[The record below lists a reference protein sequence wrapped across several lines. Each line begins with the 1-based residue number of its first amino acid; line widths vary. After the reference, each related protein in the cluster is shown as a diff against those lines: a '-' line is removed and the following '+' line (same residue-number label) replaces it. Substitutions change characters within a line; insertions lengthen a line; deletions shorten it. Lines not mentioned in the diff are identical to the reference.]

1 MDLDK
6 AIKNRRSVRSYKS
19 TPITESDL
27 KQIIEAGRWAPSSG
41 NTQPLEL
48 VVTENEKE
56 KKKIAKAANNQSF
69 ISEAP
74 VVIVACANVPRTQ
87 KRYGERGKNM
97 YIFQDTAAAIQNML
111 LKAYSLGYGSCW
123 IGSFQNEKVE
133 NIIDAPE
140 EIKAVA
146 IVTFGIPEETPSTP
160 NKRSSEEI
168 THRNSFEKK
177 DN

>member
-1 MDLDK
+1 MRNYKPD
-6 AIKNRRSVRSYKS
+6 SV
-19 TPITESDL
+19 PESDL
-27 KQIIEAGRWAPSSG
+27 KKIIEAGRWAPSSG

-48 VVTENEKE
+48 VVKENEKG

-74 VVIVACANVPRTQ
+74 TVIVACANIPRTQ
-87 KRYGERGKNM
+87 KEYGKRGKNM

-123 IGSFQNEKVE
+123 IGSFQNDEVE
-133 NIIDAPE
+133 DIIDAPKK
-140 EIKAVA
+140 IKAVA
-146 IVTFGIPEETPSTP
+146 IITMGIPEETPSP
-160 NKRSSEEI
+160 PKKRDRNEI
-168 THRNSFEKK
+168 THRESFEKN